1 MKIEPIIKMQSGGG
15 MPPFTYYTPLGLQDT
30 TSQAAAETPAPV
42 QAASTKDDGVTDK
55 DVLKMVSEID
65 GLPSDTNEIIKNLS
79 WLYKQDNLFNKGKIN
94 SSSISTR
101 YLQAIRQIK
110 NANFNRKEY
119 DSALET
125 VKANGGLN
133 EVAITTTGN
142 IVVQDTEGDIKQVS
156 TDDYLNNRDKYFALK
171 NSDLLYLRAHSDAM
185 ANKNDIFNTVK
196 NGIGISTI
204 NKLIQGAIGKLGTM
218 SISKESYSYKKEN
231 QILQGME
238 YINNIVNE
246 GADLSRMGLDGVYK
260 TGLLNKN
267 QYQSAKAAIQ
277 YIYDTLDPNA
287 ITLLEVKS
295 GNTDNPKKGALDL
308 ITQLVSSQ
316 LDTTI
321 ETTQNYEEKLSN
333 TMSGGSGSDGGN
345 ARNDLKQLDAIVNG
359 QSTVQRDY
367 TLNPNSNY
375 RFSTIANWWAEPQS
389 VKTGEGLGMN
399 TLDAILKEAG
409 YGSAVMQN
417 SIYFGDNKVDPTSF
431 SKLIY
436 DNSEGVAQVW
446 LPYVDTP
453 NGGIAPNLSIVSVIE
468 KVEDDLRRK
477 GNVSDVERRQA
488 YEAAGIGPFWDA
500 TKNPRAAY
508 ERGVLRPFLVMTGV
522 ASDDEQSGIVKEG
535 STVDKMSRDERK
547 HWKDAAMK
555 IINDPSKNGNKKGDY
570 DFDSWWEW
578 ELFGNVSDM
587 FRGTIYMPM
596 SGDYVS
602 SAAKTG
608 NINLPKSTFDAGRIL
623 QEGQIA
629 NNRRPLV
636 KTNF

>member
-1 MKIEPIIKMQSGGG
+1 MKVEPIVKMQSGGG
-15 MPPFTYYTPLGLQDT
+15 MPPFTYYTPLGMQDT
-30 TSQAAAETPAPV
+30 TNVGAAEQPQAV
-42 QAASTKDDGVTDK
+42 QPSTKEEGITDK
-55 DVLKMVSEID
+55 DLPKMVDNID

-79 WLYKQDNLFNKGKIN
+79 WLYKQDNLFSKGKIN
-94 SSSISTR
+94 SSSISSR
-101 YLQAIRQIK
+101 YLQALRQIK
-110 NANFNRKEY
+110 NANFNKKEY

-142 IVVQDTEGDIKQVS
+142 VVVQDTEGDIKQVS
-156 TDDYLNNRDKYFALK
+156 TDEYLNNRDKYFALK
-171 NSDLLYLRAHSDAM
+171 NSDLLYIRAHSDEM
-185 ANKNDIFNTVK
+185 ANKNDIFNTVR
-196 NGIGISTI
+196 NGIGISAI
-204 NKLIQGAIGKLGTM
+204 NKIIQGAMGKLGTM
-218 SISKESYSYKKEN
+218 SISKEGYSYKKEGN
-231 QILQGME
+231 IIQGME

-246 GADLSRMGLDGVYK
+246 GADLSGMGLDGVYK

-267 QYQSAKAAIQ
+267 QYQAAKAAVQ

-295 GNTDNPKKGALDL
+295 GNTENPKKGALDL
-308 ITQLVSSQ
+308 ITQLIASQ

-321 ETTQNYEEKLSN
+321 ETTQNYEEKLTGTISG
-333 TMSGGSGSDGGN
+333 TGDGGSGS
-345 ARNDLKQLDAIVNG
+345 RNDLKQLDAIVNG

-367 TLNPNSNY
+367 TLNPHSNY
-375 RFSTIANWWAEPQS
+375 QYTTTANWWAEPQD

-399 TLDAILKEAG
+399 TLDTILKSAG
-409 YGSAVMQN
+409 YGSAVLQN
-417 SIYFGDNKVDPTSF
+417 SVYFGDNKVDPTQF
-431 SKLIY
+431 NKLVY
-436 DNSEGVAQVW
+436 DPSEGVAQVW
-446 LPYVDTP
+446 LPYTNTP
-453 NGGIAPNLSIVSVIE
+453 NGGIAPNLGIISIIE

-500 TKNPRAAY
+500 MQNPQSAY
-508 ERGVLRPFLVMTGV
+508 ERGLLRPFIAMTGV
-522 ASDDEQSGIVKEG
+522 ASDDEQSGIVNENE
-535 STVDKMSRDERK
+535 SVDKLSRDERK

-555 IINDPSKNGNKKGDY
+555 IINDPARNGNKKGDY

-578 ELFGNVSDM
+578 EIFGNVSDM
-587 FRGTIYMPM
+587 YRGTIYMPM

-608 NINLPKSTFDAGRIL
+608 NINLPKSTFDANRLIR
-623 QEGQIA
+623 EGQIA

-636 KTNF
+636 KTNFD